1 MSFIFP
7 FEMMITVKTF
17 ECNQLQENTYVVS
30 DDTRECVIIDC
41 GAYFEDEHQAIQQ
54 YIEAQQ
60 LKPVHLLATH
70 GHFDHN
76 YGNDFIF
83 KTYGLKVEISADD
96 AYLINDL
103 PGQFESM
110 IGIPLRR
117 EYLEVGHF
125 FEEGE
130 TISFGHHTFEIL
142 KTPGHTPGGVT
153 FYNKEE
159 GIAFSGDTLFRM
171 SIGRTDFDRGS
182 YQDITNSLHQVLA
195 KLPPE
200 TVVFCGHGPKTTI
213 GEEVRYNPYF
223 S

>member
-1 MSFIFP
+1 
-7 FEMMITVKTF
+7 MITVKTF

-41 GAYFEDEHQAIQQ
+41 GAYVEEEHQAIQQ

-96 AYLINDL
+96 AFLINDL

-110 IGIPLRR
+110 IGIPLHRQ
-117 EYLEVGHF
+117 YPEVGHF

-130 TISFGHHTFEIL
+130 TISFGNHTFEIL

-153 FYNKEE
+153 YYNKEE